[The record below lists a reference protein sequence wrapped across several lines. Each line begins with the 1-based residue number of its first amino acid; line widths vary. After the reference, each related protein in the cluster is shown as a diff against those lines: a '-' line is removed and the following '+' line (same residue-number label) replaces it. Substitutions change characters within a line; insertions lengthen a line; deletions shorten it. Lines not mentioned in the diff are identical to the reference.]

1 MQRIHGR
8 ELGVGEL
15 ELRLNLLAMSSLVD
29 SPLRRGRGLL
39 LRSGSIKRTVVMET
53 RTGEVLLGLV
63 SRGQALVAELLRLS
77 QHAPVVL
84 HQSSASDSGGKYAG
98 LLFDFKYF
106 KSPEVYEEQVEAS
119 ETLATLDDEFREE
132 CGSVVERF
140 FLLFDG
146 IVKYYKDL
154 SRFIDD
160 LLQDGAGAFLQESA
174 ESVLEDEE
182 GRQLLVEALM
192 LHGVLLL
199 LLEHRM
205 PGSLREQLL
214 VAHCRC
220 RGSSDFLNFEAI
232 QSLCR
237 SVPPPP
243 KASSA
248 FAPVALLA
256 SFLQGSSSPSA
267 AEPNMILLSNVEEM
281 CSRFPLPR
289 RLMRLAIA
297 RLRSDDLYNQMRH
310 YPNPEH
316 RCASLGGQVACMYV
330 LLNFVP
336 EILQSETLVMKDIVD
351 KFLLGWWV
359 VPIFMGFMVDLS
371 VAWDQYKAAKAA
383 LAPIL
388 VPQQVR
394 EVGQAYSTRVPELL
408 VELRGILSEGVLTQ
422 EFVLS
427 NMASLVACL
436 RESNIALR
444 WLLLHRNTMNK
455 KLKDIIVA
463 LGGANGSELLLSL
476 ILETA
481 TLEFELKQVYG
492 DLLEGKEAQFL
503 KCKNHAAECM
513 QELSDFFSGSKVL
526 SRKVKDENM
535 QNWFLQMGQQVRA
548 LECKAEASRAV
559 RKFQQMILAL
569 QEVEQFHQ
577 IESSLQIKQY
587 LAETRTHLQHM
598 VRTLNVQEGV
608 LATISVVTDASY
620 AWGLIVGFTPQIHAR
635 INADPFTVLKLS
647 CLFLKL
653 RSILDIPLLRI
664 SQSGSMDLY
673 SVSEYYSSELV
684 AYVRSVMEIIPVSM
698 FSILN
703 DVIAV
708 QTKQL
713 HELPWR
719 LEKESLRD
727 FAQPEERYK
736 LAKATHRV
744 AVFTQGIMAMK
755 KTFMGAIEV
764 DPWQLLEIGIR
775 KQLVKQVATSLHTI
789 LVFPTGGVV
798 ELEEQLQELLLSL
811 QAQRRSMEYFQ
822 DYVHV
827 HGLQLWHEEFARI
840 IDYNAEQE
848 CNAFVKRKVQDWQS
862 VYQDP
867 AKPIPQFP
875 VPAKDT
881 SMTSNFMGRLAHKLL
896 QLTDPSKSMYLAPMS
911 GWFDAQ
917 GQELVGLRTMTLLQ
931 ATFGT
936 AGLTGLD
943 RLLGFQVTHAIRQA
957 VMHLSYSSE
966 SSEMSNWLESLQNV
980 LTPNSSIPDPGTVVY
995 TEYCTRVGVNAAGWN
1010 AWVESVSRIGQIQLL
1025 RCLLGSHLR
1034 ASSKFE
1040 SSTISHAV
1048 DAMNKAALAD
1058 IMDSEEG
1065 TASGVE
1071 NSEVKSRMLGE
1082 LRKQLHLCGLYTPL
1096 HSIYITTRPANGCA
1110 LLLFLVTISQ
1120 LPRYVLDSHLGTL
1133 TSRMKKAALDCCPL
1147 IVGIGTILQ
1156 QMHPLHVT
1164 AYIRFLGQYVRTY
1177 AENPGKQD
1185 KPSAKDGPKLAAEV
1199 VNVVAWVLAL
1209 AKHMGYPQELLN
1221 SHFPPLVLDI
1231 IPT

>member
-1 MQRIHGR
+1 M
-8 ELGVGEL
+8 
-15 ELRLNLLAMSSLVD
+15 
-29 SPLRRGRGLL
+29 
-39 LRSGSIKRTVVMET
+39 
-53 RTGEVLLGLV
+53 LLGLV

-77 QHAPVVL
+77 QHAPSVL
-84 HQSSASDSGGKYAG
+84 QQQSSSESGGKYAA

-106 KSPEVYEEQVEAS
+106 KSPELFEEQVEADS
-119 ETLATLDDEFREE
+119 TLAILDDEFREE
-132 CGSVVERF
+132 CGSVVERCF
-140 FLLFDG
+140 WLFDG
-146 IVKYYKDL
+146 VVKYYKDL
-154 SRFIDD
+154 SRFTDD
-160 LLQDGAGAFLQESA
+160 LLQVRAGTFLQESA
-174 ESVLEDEE
+174 ESVLEDDE
-182 GRQLLVEALM
+182 GRQLLVEALV

-205 PGSLREQLL
+205 TGSFREQLL

-220 RGSSDFLNFEAI
+220 RGSSDFVNFEAI

-237 SVPPPP
+237 CVPLPP

-248 FAPVALLA
+248 FASVVSLA
-256 SFLQGSSSPSA
+256 AFLQGSSPPSA
-267 AEPNMILLSNVEEM
+267 SEPNMILPSNAEEM
-281 CSRFPLPR
+281 CYRFPLPK
-289 RLMRLAIA
+289 RLLRLAIA
-297 RLRSDDLYNQMRH
+297 RLRTDDLYNQLRH

-316 RCASLGGQVACMYV
+316 RCAALGGQAACLYV
-330 LLNFVP
+330 LLNFIP
-336 EILQSETLVMKDIVD
+336 EILQNESLVMKDIVD

-371 VAWDQYKAAKAA
+371 AGWDQYKAAKAA

-388 VPQQVR
+388 ALQQVKEFAR
-394 EVGQAYSTRVPELL
+394 TYGTRVPELL
-408 VELRGILSEGVLTQ
+408 VELRGFLSEGVLTQ

-427 NMASLVACL
+427 NMAILVACL
-436 RESNIALR
+436 RDSNIALR
-444 WLLLHRNTMNK
+444 WLLLHQNTTNK
-455 KLKDIIVA
+455 KLKDVVVTV
-463 LGGANGSELLLSL
+463 GGASSSDMLLSL
-476 ILETA
+476 ILDTA
-481 TLEFELKQVYG
+481 TLEFELKRVYG
-492 DLLEGKEAQFL
+492 ELLEGKEAQWR
-503 KCKNHAAECM
+503 KCQNHAADCM

-526 SRKVKDENM
+526 SRKVKDTNM

-548 LECKAEASRAV
+548 LECKIEASRAV
-559 RKFQQMILAL
+559 RKIQQMILAL

-587 LAETRTHLQHM
+587 LAETRTQLKQM

-608 LATISVVTDASY
+608 LATVSVVSDASY

-635 INADPFTVLKLS
+635 INAEPFTVLKLS
-647 CLFLKL
+647 CLFFKL

-713 HELPWR
+713 HELPGR

-727 FAQPEERYK
+727 FAQPEQRYK

-789 LVFPTGGVV
+789 LVFPTTAVA
-798 ELEEQLQELLLSL
+798 ELEEQLQELQMSL

-840 IDYNAEQE
+840 INYNTEQE
-848 CNAFVKRKVQDWQS
+848 CNEFVKRKVQNWQS

-875 VPAKDT
+875 APAKD
-881 SMTSNFMGRLAHKLL
+881 SSRASNFMGRLAHKLL
-896 QLTDPSKSMYLAPMS
+896 QLTHPSSSMYLVPMS

-917 GQELVGLRTMTLLQ
+917 GQELVGLRTMALLQ
-931 ATFGT
+931 TALGS
-936 AGLTGLD
+936 AGLAGLD
-943 RLLGFQVTHAIRQA
+943 RLLGFQLTHGIRQA
-957 VMHLSYSSE
+957 VMHLSSRVE
-966 SSEMSNWLESLQNV
+966 SSDMSDCLESLQRV
-980 LTPNSSIPDPGTVVY
+980 LTPSSSIPDPGSLVY
-995 TEYCTRVGVNAAGWN
+995 TEYSARAGMNAPGWTT
-1010 AWVESVSRIGQIQLL
+1010 WLEIVSRIGQILLL

-1034 ASSKFE
+1034 ASAKFE
-1040 SSTISHAV
+1040 SSTISYAV
-1048 DAMNKAALAD
+1048 DAMNKAVLAD
-1058 IMDSEEG
+1058 IGDSRVG
-1065 TASGVE
+1065 TTVE
-1071 NSEVKSRMLGE
+1071 NTEVKSRLLGE
-1082 LRKQLHLCGLYTPL
+1082 LRKQLHLCGLYTPV
-1096 HSIYITTRPANGCA
+1096 HSIYIATRPPDGCA

-1120 LPRYVLDSHLGTL
+1120 LPRYVLDNHLGTL
-1133 TSRMKKAALDCCPL
+1133 TSRMKKQALDCCPL
-1147 IVGIGTILQ
+1147 IVGMGSILQ
-1156 QMHPLHVT
+1156 QLHPVCT
-1164 AYIRFLGQYVRTY
+1164 SAYVGLLGQYVRTY
-1177 AENPGKQD
+1177 AEAPGK
-1185 KPSAKDGPKLAAEV
+1185 SAGKEGLKLATEV
-1199 VNVVAWVLAL
+1199 VNVVGWVLAL
-1209 AKHMGYPQELLN
+1209 SKYMSYPQDLLTLN
-1221 SHFPPLVLDI
+1221 FPPLLLDSLA
-1231 IPT
+1231 T

>member
-1 MQRIHGR
+1 
-8 ELGVGEL
+8 
-15 ELRLNLLAMSSLVD
+15 
-29 SPLRRGRGLL
+29 
-39 LRSGSIKRTVVMET
+39 MET

-77 QHAPVVL
+77 QHAPSVL
-84 HQSSASDSGGKYAG
+84 QQSSTDSGGKYVS

-106 KSPEVYEEQVEAS
+106 KSPEVYEEQVEANS
-119 ETLATLDDEFREE
+119 TLAILDDEFREE

-140 FLLFDG
+140 FWLFDG

-154 SRFIDD
+154 SRFTDD
-160 LLQDGAGAFLQESA
+160 LLQVGAGAFLQETA

-220 RGSSDFLNFEAI
+220 RGSSDFVNFEAI
-232 QSLCR
+232 QLLCR
-237 SVPPPP
+237 CVPPPP

-248 FAPVALLA
+248 FVVSLA
-256 SFLQGSSSPSA
+256 SLLQGSSSPSA
-267 AEPNMILLSNVEEM
+267 TEPNMIRGDAEEM
-281 CSRFPLPR
+281 CSRFPLPK
-289 RLMRLAIA
+289 RLLRLAIA
-297 RLRSDDLYNQMRH
+297 RLRSEDLYNQLRH

-316 RCASLGGQVACMYV
+316 RCAALGGQVACLYV
-330 LLNFVP
+330 LLNFIP
-336 EILQSETLVMKDIVD
+336 EVLQNETLVMKDIVD

-371 VAWDQYKAAKAA
+371 AAWDQYKAAKAA

-388 VPQQVR
+388 ALQQVR
-394 EVGQAYSTRVPELL
+394 EFARTYGTRVPELL
-408 VELRGILSEGVLTQ
+408 VELRGFLSEGVLTQ

-427 NMASLVACL
+427 NNTSLVACL
-436 RESNIALR
+436 RDSNIALR
-444 WLLLHRNTMNK
+444 WLLLHQNTTNK
-455 KLKDIIVA
+455 KLKDVVVA
-463 LGGANGSELLLSL
+463 VAGGSDMLLSL
-476 ILETA
+476 ILDTA
-481 TLEFELKQVYG
+481 TLEFELKRVYG
-492 DLLEGKEAQFL
+492 DLLEGKEAQWL
-503 KCKNHAAECM
+503 KCQNHAAECM

-526 SRKVKDENM
+526 SRKVKDPNM

-548 LECKAEASRAV
+548 LECKIEASRAV
-559 RKFQQMILAL
+559 RKIQQMILAL

-587 LAETRTHLQHM
+587 LAETRTQLQQM
-598 VRTLNVQEGV
+598 VRTLNVQEAV
-608 LATISVVTDASY
+608 LATVSVVSDAAY

-635 INADPFTVLKLS
+635 IHAEPFTVLKLS
-647 CLFLKL
+647 CLFFKL

-713 HELPWR
+713 HELPGR
-719 LEKESLRD
+719 LEKECLRD

-789 LVFPTGGVV
+789 LVFPTAGVA
-798 ELEEQLQELLLSL
+798 ELEEQLQELQMSL

-840 IDYNAEQE
+840 INYNTEQE
-848 CNAFVKRKVQDWQS
+848 CNEFVKRKVQNWQS

-875 VPAKDT
+875 APAKDP
-881 SMTSNFMGRLAHKLL
+881 SSNFMGRLTHKLL
-896 QLTDPSKSMYLAPMS
+896 QLTHPSSSMYLVPMS

-917 GQELVGLRTMTLLQ
+917 GQELVGLRTMALLQ
-931 ATFGT
+931 TALGT

-943 RLLGFQVTHAIRQA
+943 RLLGFQVTHCIRQA
-957 VMHLSYSSE
+957 VMYLSSRVE
-966 SSEMSNWLESLQNV
+966 SSETSDCLASLQSV
-980 LTPNSSIPDPGTVVY
+980 LTPNSSIPDPGSVVY
-995 TEYCTRVGVNAAGWN
+995 TEYSARAGVHAPGWTT
-1010 AWVESVSRIGQIQLL
+1010 WVESVSRIGQIQLL
-1025 RCLLGSHLR
+1025 RCLLGSYLR
-1034 ASSKFE
+1034 ASAKFE
-1040 SSTISHAV
+1040 SSTISYAV
-1048 DAMNKAALAD
+1048 DAMNKAVLAD
-1058 IMDSEEG
+1058 IGESG
-1065 TASGVE
+1065 TTLE
-1071 NSEVKSRMLGE
+1071 NTEVKSRLLGE
-1082 LRKQLHLCGLYTPL
+1082 LRKQLHLCGLYTPV
-1096 HSIYITTRPANGCA
+1096 HSIYIATRPADGCA

-1120 LPRYVLDSHLGTL
+1120 LPRYVLDNHLGTL
-1133 TSRMKKAALDCCPL
+1133 TSRMRKQALDCCPL
-1147 IVGIGTILQ
+1147 IVGMGTILQ
-1156 QMHPLHVT
+1156 QLHPSRTT
-1164 AYIRFLGQYVRTY
+1164 AYVGLLGQYVRTY
-1177 AENPGKQD
+1177 AEAPGKQE
-1185 KPSAKDGPKLAAEV
+1185 KAKEGMKLATEV

-1209 AKHMGYPQELLN
+1209 SKYMSYPQDLLTL
-1221 SHFPPLVLDI
+1221 HFPPLLLDSFA
-1231 IPT
+1231 T

>member
-1 MQRIHGR
+1 M
-8 ELGVGEL
+8 
-15 ELRLNLLAMSSLVD
+15 
-29 SPLRRGRGLL
+29 
-39 LRSGSIKRTVVMET
+39 
-53 RTGEVLLGLV
+53 
-63 SRGQALVAELLRLS
+63 AEHLRLS
-77 QHAPVVL
+77 QHVPAVL
-84 HQSSASDSGGKYAG
+84 QQSALDSGGKYAA

-106 KSPEVYEEQVEAS
+106 KSPEMYEEQVEARS
-119 ETLATLDDEFREE
+119 ALAILDDEFREE
-132 CGSVVERF
+132 CGNVVERF
-140 FLLFDG
+140 YLLFDG
-146 IVKYYKDL
+146 IAKYYKDL

-160 LLQDGAGAFLQESA
+160 LLQDGAGAFLHETA

-182 GRQLLVEALM
+182 GRQLLMEALM
-192 LHGVLLL
+192 LHGVLIL

-205 PGSLREQLL
+205 PGILREQLL

-232 QSLCR
+232 QLLCR
-237 SVPPPP
+237 CVTPPP
-243 KASSA
+243 KVSSA
-248 FAPVALLA
+248 FASVASFA
-256 SFLQGSSSPSA
+256 SFLQGSSPPSA
-267 AEPNMILLSNVEEM
+267 MKPNMILPSNAEEM
-281 CSRFPLPR
+281 CNRFPLPR
-289 RLMRLAIA
+289 RLMRLAIS
-297 RLRSDDLYNQMRH
+297 RLRSDDLYNQLRH

-316 RCASLGGQVACMYV
+316 RCAALGGQTACLFV
-330 LLNFVP
+330 LLNFIP
-336 EILQSETLVMKDIVD
+336 EILQSETVVMKDIVD

-383 LAPIL
+383 LAPVL
-388 VPQQVR
+388 APQQVR
-394 EVGQAYSTRVPELL
+394 EFARTYGTRVPELL
-408 VELRGILSEGVLTQ
+408 VELRSILSEGVLTP

-436 RESNIALR
+436 RDSNIALR
-444 WLLLHRNTMNK
+444 WLLLHQNTTNK
-455 KLKDIIVA
+455 KLREIVVGV
-463 LGGANGSELLLSL
+463 GGVGGIDLLLSL

-481 TLEFELKQVYG
+481 TLEYELKRVYG
-492 DLLEGKEAQFL
+492 NLLEGKEAQWL

-513 QELSDFFSGSKVL
+513 QELSEFFSGSKVL

-535 QNWFLQMGQQVRA
+535 QNWFLQMEQQVRA
-548 LECKAEASRAV
+548 LECKLEASRTV
-559 RKFQQMILAL
+559 RKIQQMILAL

-587 LAETRTHLQHM
+587 LAETRAQLEQM

-608 LATISVVTDASY
+608 LATISVVSDAAY

-635 INADPFTVLKLS
+635 IHAEPLTVLKLS

-708 QTKQL
+708 QTTQL
-713 HELPWR
+713 HELPGR

-727 FAQPEERYK
+727 FAQAEERYK

-775 KQLVKQVATSLHTI
+775 KQLVKQVATSLHTV
-789 LVFPTGGVV
+789 LVFPTAGVL

-827 HGLQLWHEEFARI
+827 HGLQLWYEEFARI
-840 IDYNAEQE
+840 IDYNTEQE
-848 CNAFVKRKVQDWQS
+848 CNAFVKRKVQNWQS

-875 VPAKDT
+875 APAKDS
-881 SMTSNFMGRLAHKLL
+881 SMTSNFMGRLTHKLL
-896 QLTDPSKSMYLAPMS
+896 QLTDPSRSMYLVPMS

-931 ATFGT
+931 TTLGT

-943 RLLGFQVTHAIRQA
+943 RLLGFQVIHAIRQA
-957 VMHLSYSSE
+957 VVYISSRVE
-966 SSEMSNWLESLQNV
+966 SSEMRDCLESLQSV
-980 LTPNSSIPDPGTVVY
+980 LTPNSSIPDPGSVVY
-995 TEYCTRVGVNAAGWN
+995 TEYCARAGMNAPGWN
-1010 AWVESVSRIGQIQLL
+1010 VWVESMSRIGQIQLL

-1034 ASSKFE
+1034 ASAKFE
-1040 SSTISHAV
+1040 SSTISYAV
-1048 DAMNKAALAD
+1048 DAMNKALLAD
-1058 IMDSEEG
+1058 IMDPRKA

-1071 NSEVKSRMLGE
+1071 NTEVKSRLLGE
-1082 LRKQLHLCGLYTPL
+1082 LRKQLQLCGLYTPF
-1096 HSIYITTRPANGCA
+1096 HSVYITTKPADGCA

-1147 IVGIGTILQ
+1147 IVGIGSILQ
-1156 QMHPLHVT
+1156 QLHPSHTTTYVRL
-1164 AYIRFLGQYVRTY
+1164 LGQYVRTY
-1177 AENPGKQD
+1177 AESPGKQD
-1185 KPSAKDGPKLAAEV
+1185 KSSAKEGKLKLANEV

-1209 AKHMGYPQELLN
+1209 SKYMSYPQDLLN
-1221 SHFPPLVLDI
+1221 SHFPPLLLDSLA
-1231 IPT
+1231 T